1 MVKAKGSWPS
11 SHNSS
16 QQLPDLICMSTLLE
30 PRQQECLPSHTNQ
43 CTCNFSTPVALP
55 GSANPHLQNS
65 KTEQK
70 NEGHDHGSLQC
81 LPLDFPALLPT
92 PNPCANYGLGRMVM
106 PNAKYSG
113 PCQKGFLIFDQSE
126 NQTRLFYNYGCPPIH
141 NYPSLGTARLASA
154 YDDLD
159 KLGHAAQ
166 MDRNDPTKNIL
177 HEASVT
183 SPDHS
188 PMQLKKGYVK
198 RGPIEEDVASSD
210 GSRKRQKVVDG
221 GYNKSSPSYTASS
234 INLDGSHGYDNDA
247 KSSCGDGGG
256 QIGLEG
262 SDCTLGNMRSK
273 KDKILQVLRVL
284 ESIIPGVKGKDP
296 LLVIDEAIDY
306 LRIAKLKAE
315 TLGKVSGV
323 VGLKEG
329 TFGVW
334 TVPGG
339 LGAPKGPVFP
349 EFVGKLLPEE
359 GMAPCCLRIT
369 NYPRA
374 ALCHG

>member
-177 HEASVT
+177 HEASGENEGSEMHEDTEEINALLYSDDYEEEEDESDTGECGDDDDEVT

-315 TLGKVSGV
+315 TLGVS
-323 VGLKEG
+323 
-329 TFGVW
+329 
-334 TVPGG
+334 
-339 LGAPKGPVFP
+339 
-349 EFVGKLLPEE
+349 
-359 GMAPCCLRIT
+359 
-369 NYPRA
+369 YQ
-374 ALCHG
+374 

>member
-30 PRQQECLPSHTNQ
+30 PRQQECLPSRTNQ

-55 GSANPHLQNS
+55 GSADPHLQNS

-70 NEGHDHGSLQC
+70 DEGHGHGSRQC

-92 PNPCANYGLGRMVM
+92 PNLCTNYGLSRMVM

-141 NYPSLGTARLASA
+141 NPSLGTARLTSN

-166 MDRNDPTKNIL
+166 MDRNDPAKNIL
-177 HEASVT
+177 HEASGENEESEMHEDTEEINALLYSDDYEEDESDTGECGEDDDEVT

-188 PMQLKKGYVK
+188 PMQLKKDYVK

-210 GSRKRQKVVDG
+210 GSRKRQKVLDG

-247 KSSCGDGGG
+247 KSSYADGQTGV
-256 QIGLEG
+256 EG
-262 SDCTLGNMRSK
+262 SECTLGNMRSK
-273 KDKILQVLRVL
+273 KDKVREVLRVL

-315 TLGKVSGV
+315 TLGVR
-323 VGLKEG
+323 
-329 TFGVW
+329 F
-334 TVPGG
+334 
-339 LGAPKGPVFP
+339 
-349 EFVGKLLPEE
+349 
-359 GMAPCCLRIT
+359 
-369 NYPRA
+369 
-374 ALCHG
+374 